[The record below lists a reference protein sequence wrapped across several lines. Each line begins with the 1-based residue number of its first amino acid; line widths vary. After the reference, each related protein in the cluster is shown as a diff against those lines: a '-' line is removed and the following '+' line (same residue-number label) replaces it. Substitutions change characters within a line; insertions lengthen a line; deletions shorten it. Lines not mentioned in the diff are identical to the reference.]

1 MKEVQHG
8 GALELGIPEL
18 DTQHQRLLS
27 LARKMCEHVHRGEFS
42 AAHVL
47 LDELIEGKQEHSQYE
62 EALLKQAGYPFHRA
76 HSKTHQQFLQQ
87 CGFLKQRIARGD
99 FLRQHEVDYL
109 QQWIHKH
116 IQGDDGDY
124 VTYLKTQA
132 VAQDEE
138 VPWHLR
144 TLNRFFPGRGK

>member
-8 GALELGIPEL
+8 SALEVGIPEL
-18 DTQHQRLLS
+18 DAQHQHLLS
-27 LARKMCEHVHRGEFS
+27 LVKKMGEHMRRGELS
-42 AAHVL
+42 AARVL
-47 LDELIEGKQEHSQYE
+47 LDELIEGKQSHCQYE
-62 EALLKQAGYPFHRA
+62 EALLKQAGYPFHKA
-76 HSKTHQQFLQQ
+76 HSKTHQKFLQQ

-109 QQWIHKH
+109 QQWILKH

-124 VTYLKTQA
+124 VTYLKTQT
-132 VAQDEE
+132 VLQEE

-144 TLNRFFPGRGK
+144 TLNRFFPRRS